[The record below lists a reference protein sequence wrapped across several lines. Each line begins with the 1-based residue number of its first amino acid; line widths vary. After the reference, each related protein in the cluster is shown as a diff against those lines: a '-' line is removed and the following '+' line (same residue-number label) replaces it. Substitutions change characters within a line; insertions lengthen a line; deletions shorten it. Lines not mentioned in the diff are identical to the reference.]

1 MKHLKILLALWLS
14 MSLSAFSQ
22 SIILSPR
29 NVLSIN
35 AVSYNDLFML
45 DGPGESRVRPWF
57 DKLGH
62 LVFILSHG
70 KQWSFDGSLKG
81 CLEKPVSIEPY
92 YNGGTI
98 MESAQ
103 ISGFWM
109 YGKLLLT
116 RIAETDVEISI
127 PHPDKE
133 DAILAW
139 ERLLLVGDRSG
150 SGVVYRGFLF
160 DDDGSYRVLEN
171 AEVVPWLLG
180 QSKAFSY
187 NSGVLY
193 YGDSNLTGPHS
204 GFDDDLNLYR
214 GPAMFPAT
222 GGYVKFD
229 GFTSEQGFQFDY
241 EGNYWGIGWTED
253 EAKHPILYYAGRDW
267 GYREPPKKAVTTEA
281 GLRIRLRASTEA
293 FVLGSLGKGEAI
305 TIIKTGET
313 ATLGGVTAP
322 WYRIKKADGLI
333 GWAFG
338 GYIKVIE

>member
-1 MKHLKILLALWLS
+1 MKHLKFLLVLCLS

-22 SIILSPR
+22 NIILSPR

-62 LVFILSHG
+62 LVFIVSDG
-70 KQWSFDGSLKG
+70 NQRIFDDSLG
-81 CLEKPVSIEPY
+81 GGLEKPVSIEPY
-92 YNGGTI
+92 YNGGTK
-98 MESAQ
+98 MESVQ

-171 AEVVPWLLG
+171 AEVVPCC
-180 QSKAFSY
+180 S
-187 NSGVLY
+187 
-193 YGDSNLTGPHS
+193 
-204 GFDDDLNLYR
+204 
-214 GPAMFPAT
+214 
-222 GGYVKFD
+222 
-229 GFTSEQGFQFDY
+229 
-241 EGNYWGIGWTED
+241 
-253 EAKHPILYYAGRDW
+253 
-267 GYREPPKKAVTTEA
+267 
-281 GLRIRLRASTEA
+281 
-293 FVLGSLGKGEAI
+293 GSLRRSAI
-305 TIIKTGET
+305 RAGCCTMAIQI
-313 ATLGGVTAP
+313 
-322 WYRIKKADGLI
+322 
-333 GWAFG
+333 
-338 GYIKVIE
+338 